1 MSHIVTLETRLHDPV
16 ALAAACQRL
25 GLPAP
30 TQGTAQLFSGEATGL
45 VVQLPDWQYPVVI
58 DPLTGLVRYD
68 NYGGHWG
75 DQQHID
81 RLIQRYAVEKAKLEA
96 RRRGYPATDQ
106 ARKDGS
112 TKVQLLEAYPRSP
125 PRRRLVRPPPTPQPP
140 RPPPTRQA
148 QKLQARL
155 EAERTALARWLS
167 KLRRA
172 FHEFDKR

>member
-30 TQGTAQLFSGEATGL
+30 TQGTAQLFSGAATGL

-75 DQQHID
+75 DQQCLD
-81 RLIQRYAVEKAKLEA
+81 RLIQWYAVEKAKIEARKRGYTVSEQALHNGSIKVQILEA
-96 RRRGYPATDQ
+96 
-106 ARKDGS
+106 
-112 TKVQLLEAYPRSP
+112 
-125 PRRRLVRPPPTPQPP
+125 
-140 RPPPTRQA
+140 
-148 QKLQARL
+148 
-155 EAERTALARWLS
+155 
-167 KLRRA
+167 
-172 FHEFDKR
+172 

>member
-45 VVQLPDWQYPVVI
+45 VVQLPGWQYPVVL

-75 DQQHID
+75 DRQSLD
-81 RLIQRYAVEKAKLEA
+81 RLIQRYAVEKAKREA
-96 RRRGYPATDQ
+96 RKRGYTVSEQ
-106 ARKDGS
+106 TLQNGS
-112 TKVQLLEAYPRSP
+112 IKVQIIEA
-125 PRRRLVRPPPTPQPP
+125 
-140 RPPPTRQA
+140 
-148 QKLQARL
+148 
-155 EAERTALARWLS
+155 
-167 KLRRA
+167 
-172 FHEFDKR
+172 